1 MTGEERRLPGIGVDD
16 PTIAPVLPD
25 LDEEEGLD
33 EELWTDD
40 SGEDYSGWYCVRTDP
55 WNCPAAGCEFIANF
69 LTAAHLIIVW
79 PEMDDPALLRHA
91 AAARDVGRNPRPDVY
106 EPAFGPAC
114 SYYQWR
120 PPGTRC
126 TRSAAAATGT
136 STPRSSPSRRPSRNR
151 SPSPIHGV

>member
-1 MTGEERRLPGIGVDD
+1 VTVPERELPGIGLDD
-16 PTIAPVLPD
+16 PTIAPAMPD

-114 SYYQWR
+114 SYYQWE
-120 PPGTRC
+120 
-126 TRSAAAATGT
+126 AAGNPVHAVRGD
-136 STPRSSPSRRPSRNR
+136 
-151 SPSPIHGV
+151 IGGDVYKKK